1 MPWMSFRFNLGV
13 ILLLLILARLSN
25 EIRYSHWV
33 SSHLLEKS
41 FDAAVKHDHGSN
53 FQGKI
58 TIYPGELPGYTGWA
72 RPAMTLAGS
81 FRMAHPCSSTSLV
94 NTNWICSVHCS
105 HKACQNGGS
114 LFFVRAY
121 GPAILPGLVTD
132 HRNGTYDVIFH
143 PMDEGIYT
151 VEVVLTYSTPP
162 PFSNFPMRNFTEPGY
177 EGYMLPSFPLTV
189 SITQQSPTPYFKPQ
203 GSLPLCTMSDLLE
216 SSSTSALE
224 TGRWVVAEKMID
236 RPFSQDSHFRD
247 HNGNITLD
255 GYQQGENSLG
265 IRMDYRLTNCTLLDE
280 RAITSARILN
290 ECMERSELDF
300 SSRRQLHILFVGDS
314 NTERQWNWARDIAGI
329 FGGKVKYTYV
339 DLKDGLNWM
348 LPRASQDL
356 ANLYDSDHKSGISD
370 HYILIIN
377 SGLHDISLLCG
388 AEYFGLHIDFSA
400 RGVGRCIDAYRTML
414 REFAR
419 VMKSFPSALTIF
431 QTTTASWPK
440 WGAFGNAWPPDEKQP
455 LPFSSSFAEHFNT
468 IAWEVMTEF
477 DIPIMDAYWLTF
489 SRPDHRETNAKNDIS
504 QKMVHAG
511 PEVYSVLVRKWA
523 MLALETICGPKQ

>member
-1 MPWMSFRFNLGV
+1 MPKLNFRFTLGI
-13 ILLLLILARLSN
+13 ILLLLIL
-25 EIRYSHWV
+25 EIR
-33 SSHLLEKS
+33 SSYWLSSQLYEKP
-41 FDAAVKHDHGSN
+41 FDAAIYHDPGSK
-53 FQGKI
+53 FQGKN
-58 TIYPGELPGYTGWA
+58 TIHPGELPGYVGWA

-81 FRMAHPCSSTSLV
+81 FRMARPCSSALLV
-94 NTNWICSVHCS
+94 STNWTCSVHCS
-105 HKACQNGGS
+105 HEACQNGGS

-132 HRNGTYDVIFH
+132 HRNGTYDVIFY

-151 VEVVLTYSTPP
+151 VEVVLTYSNPP
-162 PFSNFPMRNFTEPGY
+162 PFFDFPMRNLTEPGY
-177 EGYMLPSFPLTV
+177 EGYMLPSFPLIV
-189 SITQQSPTPYFKPQ
+189 SVTEQKSYSSTSLVKRQ

-224 TGRWVVAEKMID
+224 TGRWVVAEKVID

-255 GYQQGENSLG
+255 GYQRGDNSLG
-265 IRMDYRLTNCTLLDE
+265 VRMDYRPTNCTLLDE
-280 RAITSARILN
+280 TAITSARILD
-290 ECMERSELDF
+290 ECMEKSKLDF
-300 SSRRQLHILFVGDS
+300 SSPSRRQLHILLVGDS
-314 NTERQWNWARDIAGI
+314 NTQRQWNWARDIAGI

-348 LPRASQDL
+348 LPRATRDL
-356 ANLYDSDHKSGISD
+356 ANLYESDHKAGVSD
-370 HYILIIN
+370 HYIVIMN

-440 WGAFGNAWPPDEKQP
+440 WGAFGNAWPADEKQP
-455 LPFSSSFAEHFNT
+455 LPFSSSFVEHFNT
-468 IAWEVMTEF
+468 IAWDVMTEF
-477 DIPIMDAYWLTF
+477 DIPIMDAYWLTS

>member
-1 MPWMSFRFNLGV
+1 MGV
-13 ILLLLILARLSN
+13 ILFILLLQVVILARLSN
-25 EIRYSHWV
+25 KIR
-33 SSHLLEKS
+33 SSHF
-41 FDAAVKHDHGSN
+41 FDATWNRDDHGST
-53 FQGKI
+53 FQGKKI

-81 FRMAHPCSSTSLV
+81 FRMARPCSPTSLV
-94 NTNWICSVHCS
+94 NTNWTCSVRCS
-105 HKACQNGGS
+105 HKACQHGGS
-114 LFFVRAY
+114 LFYVRAY

-132 HRNGTYDVIFH
+132 HRNGTYDVIFY

-151 VEVVLTYSTPP
+151 VEVVLTFSNPP
-162 PFSNFPMRNFTEPGY
+162 PFSGFPMKKKFTEPAY
-177 EGYMLPSFPLTV
+177 EGYMLPSFPLTLSV
-189 SITQQSPTPYFKPQ
+189 TEREPYSSTSPLKPQ

-236 RPFSQDSHFRD
+236 RPFSQDSDLGD

-255 GYQQGENSLG
+255 GYQRGDNSIG
-265 IRMDYRLTNCTLLDE
+265 VRMDYRPANCTLLDE
-280 RAITSARILN
+280 TAVTSARILE
-290 ECMERSELDF
+290 ECMEKSELDF
-300 SSRRQLHILFVGDS
+300 SSSRQLHIVFVGDS
-314 NTERQWNWARDIAGI
+314 NTQRQWNWARDAAGI

-339 DLKDGLNWM
+339 DLKDGINWM

-356 ANLYDSDHKSGISD
+356 SNLHNSDRKAGISD
-370 HYILIIN
+370 HYIVIMN

-388 AEYFGLHIDFSA
+388 GEYFGLHIDFSA
-400 RGVGRCIDAYRTML
+400 RGVGRCIDAYRSLL
-414 REFAR
+414 RDFAR
-419 VMKSFPSALTIF
+419 VMKSFPSALTVF

-440 WGAFGNAWPPDEKQP
+440 WGAFGNAWPASEKQP
-455 LPFSSSFAEHFNT
+455 LPFSSSFVEQFNA

-489 SRPDHRETNAKNDIS
+489 SRPDHREADANNSIS

-511 PEVYSVLVRKWA
+511 PEIYSVLVRKWA
-523 MLALETICGPKQ
+523 MLALETICGPRQ